1 MSESDRRKVKMGF
14 FDFLNKGK
22 EKAAAQAEAAAKLA
36 QMAPVGATGIA
47 FGSQFSCANVFSI
60 APKPLDVGVKRSKEL
75 ANRLV
80 VNGSVKGGEFSKGDG
95 VAIVGQDGA
104 VKAVTTLLDVIKDD
118 GANDFNTLLGANMGK
133 KRMELGNSGWMIVDL
148 TDGVAAGDIIAK
160 L

>member
-1 MSESDRRKVKMGF
+1 MCQGAIGARKMGL

-36 QMAPVGATGIA
+36 QMAPVGATGVQ
-47 FGSQFSCANVFSI
+47 FGPQFSCSSVFSI

-80 VNGSVKGGEFSKGDG
+80 ANGTVKSGEFNKGDAVAVVGNG
-95 VAIVGQDGA
+95 V

-118 GANDFNTLLGANMGK
+118 EANDFNTLLSANMGK
-133 KRMELGNSGWMIVDL
+133 KRVELGNSGWLILDV
-148 TDGVAAGDIIAK
+148 TAGVEPGDIIAK